1 MKPGELEIVHQQVG
15 TRHQLQLIGELDLA
29 SADDLERQIA
39 TLCLEGGSEIVLDLQ
54 RLVFVDSAGLRAMLA
69 GRQACEQGGCSL
81 TLRNVGERI
90 ERVLDLTGM
99 RSVLPIRQD
108 GDPDDEP
115 HAGQSPAEPAPPR
128 G

>member
-1 MKPGELEIVHQQVG
+1 MRPGELEIVQEQVG
-15 TRHQLQLIGELDLA
+15 QRHELRLIGELDLA

-39 TLCLEGGSEIVLDLQ
+39 MLCLEGGTEIVLDLE
-54 RLVFVDSAGLRAMLA
+54 RLAFVDSAGLRAMLA
-69 GRQACEQGGCSL
+69 ARQACEQGGCSL
-81 TLRNVGERI
+81 TLRNVGERV

-99 RSVLPIRQD
+99 TAMLPIQQD
-108 GDPDDEP
+108 GDADDEP